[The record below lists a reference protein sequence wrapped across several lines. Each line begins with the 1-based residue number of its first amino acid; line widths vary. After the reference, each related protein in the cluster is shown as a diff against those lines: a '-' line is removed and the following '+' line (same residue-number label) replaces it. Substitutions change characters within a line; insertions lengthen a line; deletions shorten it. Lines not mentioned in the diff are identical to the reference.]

1 VLVLATA
8 TTLWADGLEAAGWGT
23 PEFNAQLS
31 EDFRR
36 RFHFRFSDTGF
47 RIGFRI
53 GLLEMKYASI
63 SRHLNFNQA
72 SKIGVLILIPS

>member
-1 VLVLATA
+1 MLATA
-8 TTLWADGLEAAGWGT
+8 ATLWADGLEAAGWGT

-31 EDFRR
+31 ENFRR
-36 RFHFRFSDTGF
+36 RFHFRFSDTGL

-63 SRHLNFNQA
+63 SRHLNFSQV
-72 SKIGVLILIPS
+72 SKMGAVISIPS